1 MNHFTLNNGI
11 QIPAIGFGTWL
22 LDGDKV
28 TEPVKIAL
36 EKGYTH
42 IDTAAIYR
50 SEKEIGDVLKATNV
64 DRSKLFITSKC
75 WITERGFDKT
85 IAAFEK
91 TLADLQIDYLDLY
104 LIHWPANDAQAPEN
118 WAEIN
123 AESWRAF
130 EEIYKSGKVKAIG
143 LSNFNINH
151 LEALLETAE
160 IKPTVNQIEF
170 HPGHSQPELV
180 KFCQDNDILVQ
191 AWSPLGSG
199 RILENELIIEL
210 AKKYNVSVGQICI
223 NYCLAKEILPLPRSS
238 SEKNIE
244 GNLASQSFTLS
255 AEDIKRIDEMPAEG
269 FSGSDP
275 ATITFG

>member
-1 MNHFTLNNGI
+1 MNNFTLNNGI
-11 QIPAIGFGTWL
+11 KIPAIGFGTWL

-28 TEPVKIAL
+28 TEPVRIAL

-42 IDTAAIYR
+42 IDTAAIYKN
-50 SEKEIGDVLKATNV
+50 EKEIGNVLKATNA

-75 WITERGFDKT
+75 WNSERGYEKAL
-85 IAAFEK
+85 AAFEQSL
-91 TLADLQIDYLDLY
+91 TDLQTDYLDLY
-104 LIHWPANDAQAPEN
+104 LIHWPANETQSPEN

-123 AESWRAF
+123 ADTWRAF

-143 LSNFNINH
+143 VSNFNINH
-151 LEALLETAE
+151 LEELLKTAE
-160 IKPTVNQIEF
+160 IKPMINQVEL

-180 KFCQDNDILVQ
+180 NFCKENDILVQ

-210 AKKYNVSVGQICI
+210 ANKYNVSVGQICI
-223 NYCLAKEILPLPRSS
+223 NYCLSKGILPLPRSS

-244 GNLASQSFTLS
+244 SNLNSESFTFS
-255 AEDIKRIDEMPAEG
+255 PEDIKAIDDMPADG
-269 FSGSDP
+269 FSGLNPSTTD
-275 ATITFG
+275 F